1 MASRL
6 TLRTVVRSQ
15 TIWTRPVSTTGLRAA
30 DKDDKTMYEK
40 VKDKAG
46 EFPKACIKV
55 ETLPRGLMGNWK
67 LPSRQASESEGHS
80 AGYFGISV

>member
-15 TIWTRPVSTTGLRAA
+15 TLWTRPVSTTGLRAA

-46 EFPKACIKV
+46 EF
-55 ETLPRGLMGNWK
+55 LRSN
-67 LPSRQASESEGHS
+67 
-80 AGYFGISV
+80 